1 MIDKRDIETREDLE
15 ILLERFYNILL
26 ADEGIGYLFT
36 EVARID
42 MSHHLPLITDFWDSI
57 LLGSGTYRKDA
68 MQPHLILHSKS
79 PLQKHH
85 FEIWLHHFKQTVDQL
100 FEGPK
105 ALLAKQR
112 AESIATLIQ
121 IKIAQTRG

>member
-68 MQPHLILHSKS
+68 MQTS
-79 PLQKHH
+79 
-85 FEIWLHHFKQTVDQL
+85 
-100 FEGPK
+100 
-105 ALLAKQR
+105 
-112 AESIATLIQ
+112 
-121 IKIAQTRG
+121 